1 MEDNHGSSAAADEVV
16 QQINKRLT
24 LNLLIQ
30 GAAAHTFIST
40 HYAVRDELEA
50 IHPGL
55 TRLYDRW
62 AIGLHLNYW
71 MGDIPLFFGRPARF
85 WKRIGRSD
93 HPFHRHLLLARHG
106 AELSRA
112 SKRFLLS
119 RGWRRGVIGFP
130 IVHYLQTIWWFFRIN
145 KVEQPHRSRLLQLA
159 KQVTSA
165 IWDID
170 EHQLDADFTKDVA
183 FGNLSTPRT
192 RVGRLVQAAAI
203 GFGGVERRG
212 DRFYV
217 VAKSWNW
224 PTVIH
229 ELVKGTAE
237 LVCLHGLRDLSD
249 TMYAQVTDEADQ
261 IEYETWLL
269 QAGAEMWR
277 KFLAVLPDD
286 RGLAEMLMHV
296 ARLAPAEL
304 EGLMLCIIEEPDDAR
319 RHLWSLGRVDEER

>member
-1 MEDNHGSSAAADEVV
+1 M
-16 QQINKRLT
+16 
-24 LNLLIQ
+24 
-30 GAAAHTFIST
+30 
-40 HYAVRDELEA
+40 
-50 IHPGL
+50 
-55 TRLYDRW
+55 
-62 AIGLHLNYW
+62 IG
-71 MGDIPLFFGRPARF
+71 
-85 WKRIGRSD
+85 
-93 HPFHRHLLLARHG
+93 
-106 AELSRA
+106 
-112 SKRFLLS
+112 
-119 RGWRRGVIGFP
+119 VP

-203 GFGGVERRG
+203 GFGGVELRG

-224 PTVIH
+224 PTVMH

-249 TMYAQVTDEADQ
+249 TMYGELRTKP
-261 IEYETWLL
+261 IKSN
-269 QAGAEMWR
+269 M
-277 KFLAVLPDD
+277 K
-286 RGLAEMLMHV
+286 RGCCRQGPKCGGSFWQSCRTIA
-296 ARLAPAEL
+296 AWPR
-304 EGLMLCIIEEPDDAR
+304 C
-319 RHLWSLGRVDEER
+319 